1 MFDFRHCLV
10 NTSQV
15 KIFTLELKSI
25 CPIKVKDY
33 SLVLTC
39 CFPSLQAMGMF
50 LLHLKKIR
58 LAYITLNNHY

>member
-1 MFDFRHCLV
+1 MFDYRHCLV
-10 NTSQV
+10 NTSPV
-15 KIFTLELKSI
+15 KNFTPELKSS
-25 CPIKVKDY
+25 CPIEVKDY

-58 LAYITLNNHY
+58 LACITLNNNY